1 MGIQLDCQSLSGS
14 SKEKSTMESIQLQ
27 HAATPHIMYL
37 MTGIIGRRAMSA
49 TIVGWRERDVHEL
62 CM

>member
-1 MGIQLDCQSLSGS
+1 MGIQLDCQFFSGS
-14 SKEKSTMESIQLQ
+14 SKEKSTMESMQLR
-27 HAATPHIMYL
+27 HVATPHIMFL

-49 TIVGWRERDVHEL
+49 TLVGWKERDVREF